1 MLGRF
6 CRFYAFSRLWSFL
19 VVSDSMYSWLSA
31 QQASYSVVC
40 ACVVMLRLNTDNQWH
55 DREDHFSQK
64 GLTRWQEAIL
74 CILSMATLGFLVGLC
89 YRTGAP
95 VAYAIA
101 LLVMMGL
108 LTIPLLARQ
117 VCTSYHSVGFTSS
130 SCSSTIP
137 LCETLC
143 QSGNKCFNLFTTS
156 NSFIFLLHL
165 TTYFRP

>member
-1 MLGRF
+1 MYFLLLQQDVTDSTHFML
-6 CRFYAFSRLWSFL
+6 CLVAFADFMLFQ
-19 VVSDSMYSWLSA
+19 VMVSCSGLLTKKSWLSA

-55 DREDHFSQK
+55 DRGDHFSQK

-117 VCTSYHSVGFTSS
+117 VCTSYYFVGFTSS
-130 SCSSTIP
+130 SCFSSIP
-137 LCETLC
+137 LCETL
-143 QSGNKCFNLFTTS
+143 S
-156 NSFIFLLHL
+156 
-165 TTYFRP
+165 